1 MFMTSCKFRFFVCNK
16 EDMFPK
22 SIIFASD
29 CPDQIKDFLKKSENK
44 DLAVFT
50 TTWVPLDVFR

>member
-1 MFMTSCKFRFFVCNK
+1 MVSCKFRFFVCNK
-16 EDMFPK
+16 EDIFPK

-29 CPDQIKDFLKKSENK
+29 CPDKIKKFLEKSKNK

-50 TTWVPLDVFR
+50 TTWVPLNVFIL